1 MLLDGKLGR
10 SREPI
15 CALGGLVYLQDANSK
30 QNFLVD
36 TGAAVS
42 VFPHKSNSPSSGP
55 PLAGADGKPIPSWG
69 RVKKSLTFGFRTFL
83 CSFILAAV
91 SKPILGVDFLSAN
104 RLLVDSST
112 RQVLV
117 SDSLRPLM
125 PPPAEMPTRSR
136 LAAAL
141 YHVAPAVRALIS
153 SFPAIIGDGSGTPAP
168 KHGVRHSIETS
179 GRPVFSKA
187 RRLDPEKHRIAEA
200 EFGKLEKPESCAGQ
214 IHRGHCRCIWCQN
227 PMGLGAHAA
236 ITAG

>member
-10 SREPI
+10 RREPI

-42 VFPHKSNSPSSGP
+42 VFLHKSNSPSTGP

-112 RQVLV
+112 RQVLE
-117 SDSLRPLM
+117 SDSLRPLT
-125 PPPAEMPTRSR
+125 PPPADTPTKSRRGTLPCGTRSPCTHFFFSR
-136 LAAAL
+136 H
-141 YHVAPAVRALIS
+141 YRRRVWHS
-153 SFPAIIGDGSGTPAP
+153 SPKTRSPPLHRNFRTSRFLESPPLGSGKTPDC
-168 KHGVRHSIETS
+168 GS
-179 GRPVFSKA
+179 GIP
-187 RRLDPEKHRIAEA
+187 
-200 EFGKLEKPESCAGQ
+200 Q
-214 IHRGHCRCIWCQN
+214 
-227 PMGLGAHAA
+227 
-236 ITAG
+236 T